1 MHQFGW
7 LSAMLQKGGGGGG
20 VPSEKGGSNPGG
32 NYGIILLIHATYSYN
47 EAKSNRKKSS
57 SL

>member
-1 MHQFGW
+1 MA
-7 LSAMLQKGGGGGG
+7 LSDASKRGGGG

>member
-7 LSAMLQKGGGGGG
+7 LSAMLQKEGGR